1 MCEAS
6 KAGIRATLA
15 VDLLTIVFLTLF
27 MRVYGIQDESVW
39 MDEFLSANY
48 LDRPDVSSFL
58 AEQRREN
65 WEMVPL
71 YYVLEYGW
79 SRLYPGN
86 MVWVRLLSVLFSLV
100 SAVLVY
106 CMGRRFLNR
115 TAGGVGALMFAL
127 SPFQLFHGQEIRPYA
142 LVTLLALLSSAAFL
156 EWHARNKPVMLVVH
170 LCANLLILWTHLLSP
185 ILFVVQGVFLLST
198 RIRKPSLWAPW
209 LAAHVVII
217 GSIFFALAG
226 ITRAPDPTIP
236 RPQVGD
242 LWDFITGP
250 LVYHN
255 GSLIHSAFLNE
266 SEYIRWTVGFPGKYG
281 ASGLSETAMLLIQIR
296 HPLELALGRICL
308 VSLVFV
314 ALSLFLRRRT
324 VVSEDPASSSGAA
337 LILYAY
343 LAFLGSLVLLFL
355 LCRFWKMHVFQ
366 GRYIIYA
373 WPFLYL
379 LCGAAVAQMR
389 FRPAKALLATV
400 FVGAMS
406 LLGLTGILLPLR
418 IDYQGASRYIGS
430 SGSANYDLFVDDYN
444 THRLL
449 LFNMHSPPP
458 PWEICFEPERM
469 ATLLD
474 TALKRN
480 RDAWIVYCGE
490 GSTPRRN
497 QLLEYAH
504 AKGLPHSWRVFLGMQ
519 NLIVY
524 HFSPEPVAER
534 SESEESPGTIA
545 PMVSRPVNG
554 N

>member
-1 MCEAS
+1 M
-6 KAGIRATLA
+6 TVA
-15 VDLLTIVFLTLF
+15 VDLLLIVFLTAF
-27 MRVYGIQDESVW
+27 MRVYGIQEESVW

-58 AEQRREN
+58 AEQHREN

-86 MVWVRLLSVLFSLV
+86 MVWVRLLSVFFSLASSV
-100 SAVLVY
+100 FIY
-106 CMGRRFLNR
+106 CLGRRFLNR
-115 TAGGVGALMFAL
+115 TIGVIGALMFAL

-142 LVTLLALLSSAAFL
+142 LMMMLALLSTVAFL
-156 EWHARNKPVMLVVH
+156 EWHARNKPVMLAVH
-170 LCANLLILWTHLLSP
+170 LCANMLLLWTHLLSP
-185 ILFVVQGVFLLST
+185 ILFVVQGVFLLLT
-198 RIRKPSLWAPW
+198 RIRKPSLWGPW
-209 LAAHVVII
+209 LAAHVVIM
-217 GSIFFALAG
+217 GSIVFVLAG
-226 ITRAPDPTIP
+226 ITRAPDPTVP

-255 GSLIHSAFLNE
+255 GSLVHSAFLNE

-281 ASGLSETAMLLIQIR
+281 ASDLSETAMLLIQIR

-308 VSLVFV
+308 VSMVFV
-314 ALSLFLRRRT
+314 ALSFLLRRRT
-324 VVSEDPASSSGAA
+324 VSTKDPPSTSGAA
-337 LILYAY
+337 LILYCY
-343 LAFLGSLVLLFL
+343 LIFLGSLVLLFL

-366 GRYIIYA
+366 GRYVIYA

-379 LCGAAVAQMR
+379 LCGAAVTRMR
-389 FRPAKALLATV
+389 FLPAKALLATV
-400 FVGAMS
+400 FIGAMS

-418 IDYQGASRYIGS
+418 IDYQGAARYIGS
-430 SGSANYDLFVDDYN
+430 SGGTNCELFVDDYN

-449 LFNMHSPPP
+449 LFNMHSVPPP
-458 PWEICFEPERM
+458 SEVCFEPERM

-480 RDAWIVYCGE
+480 RDAWVVYCGD

-497 QLLEYAH
+497 SLLEYAH
-504 AKGLPHSWRVFLGMQ
+504 TNDLHYTWHVFLGMQ

-524 HFSPEPVAER
+524 HFFPGSHAVLFVNEQ
-534 SESEESPGTIA
+534 SPGTID
-545 PMVSRPVNG
+545 PVVSRPVNG